1 MTYFKYPFPK
11 AKHEGIVISYNDIKA
26 FGIIRDNSGDE
37 FPFSGS
43 SIICRRITTG
53 DKVQFVEKIDGMRLT
68 ATSINKY

>member
-1 MTYFKYPFPK
+1 MAYFKYVLPK
-11 AKHEGIVISYNDIKA
+11 IQHIGIVIQFNDIKN
-26 FGIIRDNSGDE
+26 FGIIRDNSGIE